1 LSIWEPAEAISAHSS
16 HTRCQEPDTVC
27 RLKDPRLVWISFRA
41 CLRLSMSFW
50 STAGSWSRRRKS
62 CCELQALFEEDN
74 LLGDPRQV
82 VVVPARDAYPEYL
95 EYGAYVC
102 QPRRSFKPV
111 ERMAFYCRGQIER
124 EIPLIRHVMEEVG
137 VLPGERGCAADL
149 R

>member
-1 LSIWEPAEAISAHSS
+1 
-16 HTRCQEPDTVC
+16 
-27 RLKDPRLVWISFRA
+27 
-41 CLRLSMSFW
+41 
-50 STAGSWSRRRKS
+50 
-62 CCELQALFEEDN
+62 
-74 LLGDPRQV
+74 
-82 VVVPARDAYPEYL
+82 VVVPARNAYPEYL

-102 QPRRSFKPV
+102 QPRRPFKPV

>member
-1 LSIWEPAEAISAHSS
+1 
-16 HTRCQEPDTVC
+16 
-27 RLKDPRLVWISFRA
+27 
-41 CLRLSMSFW
+41 MSFW

-124 EIPLIRHVMEEVG
+124 EIPFIRHVMEEVG